1 MILLDLHVL
10 LFMYLSIST
19 TVSQWYGL
27 RHASHFTPIRC
38 KERRVYS
45 LLQCAALG
53 RESKDVRFSLT
64 LKINIAGGTVLT
76 YIGNKQTTKNGIITV
91 CIKILY
97 MISFGS
103 VISSKHMIVLIQ
115 LSFYLF
121 LGVDEKRNAALFRP
135 CSASSV
141 FNNFHHYWGTTFAT
155 DGVYL
160 IFETTQVYASGYENA
175 PWLTVI
181 LEGPLVISF
190 VRVFNRLDRDG
201 ELLCYFY

>member
-1 MILLDLHVL
+1 MK
-10 LFMYLSIST
+10 
-19 TVSQWYGL
+19 
-27 RHASHFTPIRC
+27 A
-38 KERRVYS
+38 
-45 LLQCAALG
+45 CA
-53 RESKDVRFSLT
+53 R
-64 LKINIAGGTVLT
+64 
-76 YIGNKQTTKNGIITV
+76 
-91 CIKILY
+91 
-97 MISFGS
+97 
-103 VISSKHMIVLIQ
+103 
-115 LSFYLF
+115 

-201 ELLCYFY
+201 QRFHDVAFEVSNDGVSFKQRGFFKGPGMTEQVMEILFDYPTIGQYVRLQITQGSSNILNLVEIEIYTTY

>member
-1 MILLDLHVL
+1 MESLRFVL
-10 LFMYLSIST
+10 
-19 TVSQWYGL
+19 
-27 RHASHFTPIRC
+27 
-38 KERRVYS
+38 
-45 LLQCAALG
+45 
-53 RESKDVRFSLT
+53 
-64 LKINIAGGTVLT
+64 
-76 YIGNKQTTKNGIITV
+76 
-91 CIKILY
+91 KILY
-97 MISFGS
+97 MISFGR
-103 VISSKHMIVLIQ
+103 VTCISSKHMIVLIQ

-121 LGVDEKRNAALFRP
+121 LGVDEKGNAALFRP

-141 FNNFHHYWGTTFAT
+141 FNNFHHFWGTTFAT

>member
-1 MILLDLHVL
+1 MESLRFVL
-10 LFMYLSIST
+10 
-19 TVSQWYGL
+19 
-27 RHASHFTPIRC
+27 
-38 KERRVYS
+38 
-45 LLQCAALG
+45 
-53 RESKDVRFSLT
+53 
-64 LKINIAGGTVLT
+64 
-76 YIGNKQTTKNGIITV
+76 
-91 CIKILY
+91 KILY
-97 MISFGS
+97 MISFGR
-103 VISSKHMIVLIQ
+103 VISSKHMIVLIR

-141 FNNFHHYWGTTFAT
+141 FNNFHHFWGTTFAT

-201 ELLCYFY
+201 ELLCYFYFK